1 MTLLIGLVFLGAFL
15 AVAFILPVLSFLRAS
30 RALRRSEAL
39 ERELAA
45 LRALVA
51 PLLTRPHESPA
62 AAVVVDDGTSS
73 AASSE
78 WAATV
83 RALSADR
90 RTSPTA
96 TFGGEFAT
104 GTFDGEGATGT
115 FDGKGATTTGP
126 HISHADALEERIGAR
141 WLLYAGIGALVLGV
155 SYFIKFAFDNGWVSE
170 PLRVLIGLL
179 AGVALLVVGQR
190 FVRSGLA
197 FFGHAL
203 SGGGIVVLYVA
214 IYAALHVYDLIN
226 PTVAFAG
233 MAGVTLVATAL
244 ADRHRMQALGALAVA
259 GGFATPMLVGG
270 GRDAQVVLCT
280 YMAILLAGTLALVVR
295 HGWAGA
301 AALAYVLTGVTW
313 LAWSSAFYTPA
324 AWLRTLLFLTL
335 HLALVIGMSL
345 VLRRRQPPSVGAPPT
360 VWLLLTAPLV
370 YHAVALVILGRFQG
384 RLLVYLL
391 LATVAGLSASY
402 HAGWRWARPVV
413 LLLVALPLIE
423 WMSALHLPRWYS
435 GAIVTACAVY
445 LLHLAGQWRDLSDD
459 PADAPLPLAEIVHTH
474 ATGLFLP
481 LALYVFFNDRFAW
494 WNPPMVTAAALWN
507 AALAGLLRRRTPV
520 LWWHFL
526 TLAAT
531 LAAIAVSE
539 WFDGPVVAIGWAME
553 GAALG
558 WAALRSPDVA
568 AGRDDA
574 ASRDDVAAGLVR
586 RTWLLRGSLLL
597 FILAAFRLV
606 DALIQPMPLGS
617 WPILNTRTLAA
628 ALVVGAMAWLAAR
641 VREEPAHLGGAAT
654 R

>member
-15 AVAFILPVLSFLRAS
+15 AVTFILPVLSFLRAS

-96 TFGGEFAT
+96 TGADDGLTATSGGDRRT
-104 GTFDGEGATGT
+104 SPT
-115 FDGKGATTTGP
+115 ATTTGL
-126 HISHADALEERIGAR
+126 SHADALEERIGAR

-345 VLRRRQPPSVGAPPT
+345 VLRRRQPPSGGGPPN
-360 VWLLLTAPLV
+360 VWLLLTAPPS
-370 YHAVALVILGRFQG
+370 YPSVALVIL
-384 RLLVYLL
+384 
-391 LATVAGLSASY
+391 
-402 HAGWRWARPVV
+402 
-413 LLLVALPLIE
+413 
-423 WMSALHLPRWYS
+423 
-435 GAIVTACAVY
+435 
-445 LLHLAGQWRDLSDD
+445 
-459 PADAPLPLAEIVHTH
+459 
-474 ATGLFLP
+474 
-481 LALYVFFNDRFAW
+481 
-494 WNPPMVTAAALWN
+494 
-507 AALAGLLRRRTPV
+507 
-520 LWWHFL
+520 
-526 TLAAT
+526 
-531 LAAIAVSE
+531 
-539 WFDGPVVAIGWAME
+539 
-553 GAALG
+553 
-558 WAALRSPDVA
+558 
-568 AGRDDA
+568 
-574 ASRDDVAAGLVR
+574 
-586 RTWLLRGSLLL
+586 
-597 FILAAFRLV
+597 
-606 DALIQPMPLGS
+606 
-617 WPILNTRTLAA
+617 
-628 ALVVGAMAWLAAR
+628 
-641 VREEPAHLGGAAT
+641 
-654 R
+654 